1 MVGHSHSVGFEGWI
15 PAFAGMTDG
24 GGLRKGRRWVGKP
37 EAAPSGRPRACR
49 RAPSL
54 SLPHRGRGRK
64 AGWIPAS
71 AGMTDGGG
79 LRKGRRWVGK
89 PEEAPFWAPAR
100 LSARAL
106 SQSPPQGERPEGG
119 MDSRF
124 RGNDGW
130 GRVAQGVTVGWGSRR
145 RRPPGARAPADARPL
160 SVSPTAGGKGAHKG
174 RPTGGMDS
182 RFRGNDGW
190 GRVAQ
195 GSPLGG
201 EAGGGALWAPAR
213 LSARALSQS
222 PPQPEGRAPTRGAP
236 TGGMDSRFLGNDG
249 WGRVAQGLPLDEG
262 AGGGALRAPARL
274 SAARPLSV
282 SPTGGE
288 AGGKG
293 AHKGRP
299 YGRDGFPLSRE

>member
-1 MVGHSHSVGFEGWI
+1 MGAGCARVAVG
-15 PAFAGMTDG
+15 
-24 GGLRKGRRWVGKP
+24 VGKP

-89 PEEAPFWAPAR
+89 PEEAPFGRP
-100 LSARAL
+100 RAC
-106 SQSPPQGERPEGG
+106 R
-119 MDSRF
+119 
-124 RGNDGW
+124 
-130 GRVAQGVTVGWGSRR
+130 
-145 RRPPGARAPADARPL
+145 RAPSL
-160 SVSPTAGGKGAHKG
+160 SLPHRGRGRKEGAPTRGA
-174 RPTGGMDS
+174 PTGGMDS

-213 LSARALSQS
+213 LPTRALSQS
-222 PPQPEGRAPTRGAP
+222 PPGGRGRREGRPQGAP
-236 TGGMDSRFLGNDG
+236 LREGWIPAFAGMTVCCADITGYRGVMVSLSLSRART
-249 WGRVAQGLPLDEG
+249 GRRPGYGL
-262 AGGGALRAPARL
+262 LRPARPVWIRRRGL
-274 SAARPLSV
+274 EDRCGGKPPRAGAVGIGEAAPVDEVVL
-282 SPTGGE
+282 GGE
-288 AGGKG
+288 LTA
-293 AHKGRP
+293 R
-299 YGRDGFPLSRE
+299 